1 MERATGI
8 GGLFIRSKDP
18 AAMARW
24 YRDALGVD
32 TYSDDQ
38 AGIWWRADGPTIWT
52 PFPQDT
58 DYFGRPE
65 QGFMV
70 NLRVPDL
77 DAMLAQVRATG
88 ATVIEDVQAM
98 DGIGR
103 FGWVEDPDGNRIE
116 LWEPAPEAL
125 IRPS

>member
-1 MERATGI
+1 MERAQGI
-8 GGLFIRSKDP
+8 GGLFIRSADP
-18 AAMARW
+18 AALARW
-24 YRDALGVD
+24 YRDALGID
-32 TYSDDQ
+32 TYADDQ
-38 AGIWWRADGPTIWT
+38 AGVWWQAEGPTVWS

-58 DYFGRPE
+58 TYFGRAE

-77 DAMLAQVRATG
+77 DAMLAQLRGMG
-88 ATVIEDVQAM
+88 ATVIDDLQVME
-98 DGIGR
+98 GIGR

>member
-18 AAMARW
+18 AALARW
-24 YRDALGVD
+24 YREALGID
-32 TYSDDQ
+32 TYSDEQ
-38 AGIWWRADGPTIWT
+38 AGVWWQAEGPTIWT
-52 PFPQDT
+52 PFAHDT

-70 NLRVPDL
+70 NLRVPNL
-77 DAMLAQVRATG
+77 DAMLAQLRAMG
-88 ATVIEDVQAM
+88 ATVIDDVQAM
-98 DGIGR
+98 DEIGR
-103 FGWVEDPDGNRIE
+103 FGWVEDPEGNRIE

-125 IRPS
+125 IRPA